1 MDERDNLELDL
12 EHIIKEFSDAPQEE
26 DTEEEV
32 LTQFQPEES
41 EPQPEEVTQD
51 THDEIPER
59 TESVTSDTIRLDT
72 IRLDTT
78 QFAKGK
84 VHNAAP
90 IDEDAEEKSEPFSDQ
105 WEPEYEQPMGEY
117 APTQQIIFHPRSR
130 LRELKRQ
137 LVAGPE
143 KRYYA
148 LMEKGL
154 GKLQAAIF
162 LSLLTVLACAI
173 TTVMFSLG
181 MVQENRLRLMVFGQF
196 LAMLISALLGSFQ
209 LIEGASDLLHK
220 RFTLNTLLVFSFVI
234 SIVDAIFCLQQL
246 RIPCCAGFSLA
257 MLMSL
262 WNTYQRRVVEMGQMD
277 TMRKATHL
285 DTVQCKSDYLDGT
298 KGFLR
303 GEGQV
308 ADFMEHYQ
316 GISNPERI
324 QNRYALI
331 ALILSICIGILSGVL
346 NGIASGIQVAAV
358 SLLVSIPVGMFITT
372 SRPMAVLERRL
383 NAIGTVLCGWDGV
396 EGMCGD
402 ALFPV
407 ESEDLF
413 PSGTVRINGVKF
425 FGNREPDEIIAYGTA
440 LITADGGSLTE
451 LFTQV
456 LESRNGHF
464 LDAQSYTAYDGGIG
478 GDVEGEAV
486 LVGSLSFLKDMGVEL
501 PEGIRVSGAV
511 CVAIEQEL
519 CGIFAVSYD
528 RNESSAAG
536 LRTLCGYRKLSPI
549 MTSNDFMM
557 TDRFIRSK
565 LGVNT
570 KRMVFPTP
578 QQKDMLSEQTP
589 EQEDKVLALIT
600 GEGLLPFAYS
610 VTGARALRSAAKTG
624 MVVSIVGGALGL
636 AMMLALTLLGAL
648 YLLTPANMFLYQL
661 VWLIP
666 GLLITEW
673 TRSI

>member
-26 DTEEEV
+26 PEEEV
-32 LTQFQPEES
+32 LMEYPSEGSDQPEENTQ
-41 EPQPEEVTQD
+41 EVEATAPEQ
-51 THDEIPER
+51 
-59 TESVTSDTIRLDT
+59 TEKVTSDTIRLDT

-78 QFAKGK
+78 HFAKGK

-90 IDEDAEEKSEPFSDQ
+90 IDEEPEAKGEPFSDQ

-181 MVQENRLRLMVFGQF
+181 MVQENRLRLMIFGQF

-220 RFTLNTLLVFSFVI
+220 RFTLNTLLVFSFII
-234 SIVDAIFCLQQL
+234 SIADAIFCLKQL

-262 WNTYQRRVVEMGQMD
+262 WNTYQRRVIEMGQMD

-285 DTVQCKSDYLDGT
+285 DTLQCKENYLDGT

-316 GISNPERI
+316 GISKPEKV

-331 ALILSICIGILSGVL
+331 ALILSVCIGILSGVL
-346 NGIASGIQVAAV
+346 SGVTSGIQVAAV

-383 NAIGTVLCGWDGV
+383 NAIGTVLCGWDAV
-396 EGMCGD
+396 EDMCGD

-407 ESEDLF
+407 ESGDLF
-413 PSGTVRINGVKF
+413 PNGTMRINGVKF
-425 FGNREPDEIIAYGTA
+425 FGDREPDEIIAYATA

-464 LDAQSYTAYDGGIG
+464 LSAQSYTAYDGGIG

-511 CVAIEQEL
+511 CIAIEQEL
-519 CGIFAVSYD
+519 CGIFAVTYD
-528 RNESSAAG
+528 RSESSAAG

-565 LGVNT
+565 LEVNT
-570 KRMVFPTP
+570 KRMVFPDP
-578 QQKDMLSEQTP
+578 QQKDLLSEQVP

-610 VTGARALRSAAKTG
+610 VTGARALRSAARTG
-624 MVVSIVGGALGL
+624 MIISIIGGALGL

-648 YLLTPANMFLYQL
+648 YLLTPANLFLYQL

>member
-1 MDERDNLELDL
+1 MDQRDDLELDL
-12 EHIIKEFSDAPQEE
+12 EHIIKEFSDMPQEE
-26 DTEEEV
+26 TPEEEI
-32 LTQFQPEES
+32 LTVFEPEAFQA
-41 EPQPEEVTQD
+41 QV
-51 THDEIPER
+51 DEIMQTAQEDPSEQ
-59 TESVTSDTIRLDT
+59 TEAVTSDTIRLDT
-72 IRLDTT
+72 AR
-78 QFAKGK
+78 FSKGN
-84 VHNAAP
+84 VRNAQP
-90 IDEDAEEKSEPFSDQ
+90 IDEAAEAKSEPFSAE

-137 LVAGPE
+137 LREPE

-162 LSLLTVLACAI
+162 LTLLTVLACAI
-173 TTVMFSLG
+173 TTVMFSFG
-181 MVQENRLRLMVFGQF
+181 MVQENRLRLMIFGQF

-209 LIEGASDLLHK
+209 LIEGASDLLRK

-234 SIVDAIFCLQQL
+234 SIADAVFCLKEL

-262 WNTYQRRVVEMGQMD
+262 WNTYQRRVIEMGQMD

-285 DTVQCKSDYLDGT
+285 DTVQCKTGYWDAA

-308 ADFMEHYQ
+308 SDFMEHYQ
-316 GISNPERI
+316 GISQPERI

-331 ALILSICIGILSGVL
+331 ALLVSVCIGILSGVL
-346 NGIASGIQVAAV
+346 NGISSGIQVAAV
-358 SLLVSIPVGMFITT
+358 SLLVAIPVTMFIST

-383 NAIGTVLCGWDGV
+383 NAIGTVLCGWKGV
-396 EGMCGD
+396 EGMCD
-402 ALFPV
+402 SAVFPV
-407 ESEDLF
+407 TSADLF

-464 LDAQSYTAYDGGIG
+464 LDAQSYTAYEGGIG

-486 LVGSLSFLKDMGVEL
+486 LVGSLHFLKDMGVEL
-501 PEGIRVSGAV
+501 PEGIHVSGAV

-528 RNESSAAG
+528 RNESSAAAV
-536 LRTLCGYRKLSPI
+536 RTLCSYRRLNPV
-549 MTSNDFMM
+549 MVSNDFMM

-565 LGVNT
+565 LDVNT
-570 KRMVFPTP
+570 KRMRFPDP
-578 QQKDMLSEQTP
+578 EQKALLNEQVP
-589 EQEDKVLALIT
+589 EQEDRVLSLIT

-610 VTGARALRSAAKTG
+610 VTGARALRSAARAG

-636 AMMLALTLLGAL
+636 TMMLALTLLGGL